1 MNDIKLICFDL
12 DDTLWPCMRTIHRAE
27 DIYYQ
32 WLQQFKPAITEKYT
46 ATEIREKRRELRE
59 RTPSLAHDMSKLR
72 IHSLYEL
79 ADEFNDGSDWVMEAF
94 DAFYQ
99 ARQQVSFFEDVAP
112 VLERLNPLY
121 RIAAVTNGNA
131 DIYTTE
137 LAGFFDVAVSAA
149 EAGIMKPDP
158 AIFELLQQKTGV
170 AAGSIL
176 HVGDHPCD
184 DIEGASRAGIRNVW
198 LNRQQ
203 TDWSSTAVE
212 PDYIVENLYQLLEI
226 LGLD

>member
-1 MNDIKLICFDL
+1 MNNIKLICFDL
-12 DDTLWPCMRTIHRAE
+12 DDTLWPCMPTIHYAE

-32 WLQQFKPAITEKYT
+32 WLKQFKPAITEKYS
-46 ATEIREKRRELRE
+46 ATDIREKRRELKE

-79 ADEFNDGSDWVMEAF
+79 ADEFNDDREWVMQAF

-99 ARQQVSFFEDVAP
+99 ARQQVIFFEDVAP
-112 VLERLNPLY
+112 VLEKLKPLFQ
-121 RIAAVTNGNA
+121 IAAVTNGNA

-137 LAGFFDVAVSAA
+137 LAAYFDVAVSAA
-149 EAGIMKPDP
+149 EAGILKPDP
-158 AIFELLQQKTGV
+158 AIFQLLQQKTGV
-170 AAGSIL
+170 EACSIL
-176 HVGDHPCD
+176 HVGDHPRD

-198 LNRQQ
+198 LDRQE
-203 TDWSSTAVE
+203 TGWSSTVVE
-212 PDYIVENLYQLLEI
+212 PDYIAANLYQLLDI